1 MNDVHIAAG
10 REQNGLQRRAAH
22 AVHRV
27 QNDMQVTAS
36 DGIHIYATDDGV
48 QVRILRVN
56 LLHQSRRHG
65 LIIGDDVDIFLGNAV
80 GGFAQLV
87 GHGLLRVA
95 PALGEHLHAVVDR
108 GVMAGRNCHAV
119 VQTVILDREHDQR
132 RGRFPAD
139 EQHMDS
145 LPRQYLCRPLRRFT
159 AQKPAVIADAEA
171 LVLYILRL
179 HAQRQRP
186 RKPLHIE
193 FGKPIGDNGAP
204 SARAK

>member
-1 MNDVHIAAG
+1 MMPRRSASPSAG

-80 GGFAQLV
+80 GGFSQLV
-87 GHGLLRVA
+87 GHGLFRVA
-95 PALGEHLHAVVDR
+95 PALGEHAVI
-108 GVMAGRNCHAV
+108 
-119 VQTVILDREHDQR
+119 QTVILDREHDQR